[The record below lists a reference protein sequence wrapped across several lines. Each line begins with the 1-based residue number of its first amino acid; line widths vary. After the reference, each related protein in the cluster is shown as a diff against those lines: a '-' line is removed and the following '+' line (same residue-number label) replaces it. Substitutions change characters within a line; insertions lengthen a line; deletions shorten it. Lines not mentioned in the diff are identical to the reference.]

1 MNSII
6 QQLYTID
13 YFTESIFQLNLKKN
27 DSFTYSLQEV
37 FQKMKFSTS
46 QSISSKKLL
55 KTFKDLDG
63 KPITINEQMDADEF
77 LAKALEKLNEESQEM
92 SLIIQNCFAGTQI
105 LEILSNCNH
114 KYQRLE
120 VFQSISLNVKNK
132 RNLENSLEGVI
143 SGEALEGE
151 NAFYCENCQEKVS
164 AVTRT
169 SFKTLPNLLV
179 FTLRRFEYDLESMT
193 RVKIDDYFEFPFEI
207 NLKKY
212 SDKFMFSDI
221 LHENSYFEYKLKG
234 IVVHVGKADHGHYYS
249 YIFQQGTWLEFNDSH
264 VSLSDLDTVKARAF
278 GGSEYSEEVVPSAY
292 LLMYERAQRYSF
304 QIPGKIIEPSVCV
317 LEPSKKSEILAKN
330 IEN

>member
-27 DSFTYSLQEV
+27 DSFSYSLQEV

-132 RNLENSLEGVI
+132 RNLENSLE
-143 SGEALEGE
+143 
-151 NAFYCENCQEKVS
+151 
-164 AVTRT
+164 
-169 SFKTLPNLLV
+169 
-179 FTLRRFEYDLESMT
+179 
-193 RVKIDDYFEFPFEI
+193 
-207 NLKKY
+207 
-212 SDKFMFSDI
+212 
-221 LHENSYFEYKLKG
+221 
-234 IVVHVGKADHGHYYS
+234 
-249 YIFQQGTWLEFNDSH
+249 
-264 VSLSDLDTVKARAF
+264 
-278 GGSEYSEEVVPSAY
+278 
-292 LLMYERAQRYSF
+292 
-304 QIPGKIIEPSVCV
+304 
-317 LEPSKKSEILAKN
+317 
-330 IEN
+330 